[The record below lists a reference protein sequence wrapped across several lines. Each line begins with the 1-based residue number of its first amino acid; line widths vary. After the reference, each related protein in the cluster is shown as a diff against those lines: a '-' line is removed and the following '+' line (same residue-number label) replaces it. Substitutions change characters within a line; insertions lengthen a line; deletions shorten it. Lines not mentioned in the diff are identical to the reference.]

1 MKKNLAIV
9 LCFLLALL
17 LVGCGKAVSGSEIF
31 TFSEPTTQITGSFYS
46 QGQETPFQIDTEDY
60 SSIIKWFYDL
70 KATACDKP
78 EEVEGAE
85 SYAFYVNGDNA
96 FTYED
101 RGSESYII
109 IDGNYYK
116 VSNPSILPIAK
127 FQFDVLILQ
136 NL

>member
-1 MKKNLAIV
+1 MKKNPAIV

-17 LVGCGKAVSGSEIF
+17 LVGCGKAVSGSDIY
-31 TFSEPTTQITGSFYS
+31 TFSEPTTQIIGSFYS
-46 QGQETPFQIDTEDY
+46 QGQETPFQIATEDY

-70 KATACDKP
+70 KVTACDNP
-78 EEVEGAE
+78 EEVEGTE
-85 SYAFYVNGDNA
+85 SYEFYVNGDNV

-116 VSNPSILPIAK
+116 VSNPSIPPIAK
-127 FQFDVLILQ
+127 P
-136 NL
+136 